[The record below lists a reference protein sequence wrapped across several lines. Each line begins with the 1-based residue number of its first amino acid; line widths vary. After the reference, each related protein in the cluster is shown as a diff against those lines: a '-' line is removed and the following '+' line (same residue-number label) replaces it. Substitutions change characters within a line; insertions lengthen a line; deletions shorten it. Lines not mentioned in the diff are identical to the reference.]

1 MTQETDVFGTLERF
15 YDAVPRPD
23 ARVEQ
28 FGELVLFVRNGAGW
42 PFYARPRLHGDTP
55 SAADITAVR
64 NRQRELGLPEAFEWV
79 HETSPDLLDV
89 ARSAG
94 LEVLLAPLMVLE
106 TAALVPDLPVNG
118 AVIRLLDPH
127 SDGFARDLA
136 ASRAVAQL
144 GFGAPHAMLSSAGPL
159 SAPGLSTTPGPAGAG
174 LGSVGVG
181 PAGTG
186 VGPGGAGVGPGGAGA
201 GPGGPGSVGTG
212 AGTSSAGPITNG
224 SLIVEPAGPAA
235 RDAVPP
241 PDAALVEATRE
252 RLLAGRVTI
261 GVVDSPAR
269 GILAT
274 GAVQQVGDV
283 AEIAG
288 VATLPSAR
296 RLGYASQLTATLARH
311 ALMHDARLVFLSAG
325 DDDAAR
331 LYSKVGFRRIGTA
344 CIAEPAAAPL

>member
-1 MTQETDVFGTLERF
+1 MAQDNDVFGRLERF

-23 ARVEQ
+23 ARAEE
-28 FGELVLFVRNGAGW
+28 FGGLVLFVREGAGW
-42 PFYARPRLHGDTP
+42 PFYARPRLHADTP
-55 SAADITAVR
+55 SAADIAAVR
-64 NRQRELGLPEAFEWV
+64 NRQRELGLPESVEWV
-79 HETSPDLLDV
+79 HETTPDLLAV

-127 SDGFARDLA
+127 SASFADDLA

-144 GFGAPHAMLSSAGPL
+144 GFGAPHDASPA
-159 SAPGLSTTPGPAGAG
+159 AVPAG
-174 LGSVGVG
+174 S
-181 PAGTG
+181 
-186 VGPGGAGVGPGGAGA
+186 
-201 GPGGPGSVGTG
+201 
-212 AGTSSAGPITNG
+212 G
-224 SLIVEPAGPAA
+224 SLVVEPAGPAA

-241 PDAALVEATRE
+241 PEAAVVDAARRRA
-252 RLLAGRVTI
+252 LAGRAVI
-261 GVVDSPAR
+261 GVVDSPVQ

-274 GAVQQVGDV
+274 GTVQRVGDV

-288 VATLPSAR
+288 VATLPDAR
-296 RLGYASQLTATLARH
+296 RLGYASQLTATLARD
-311 ALMHDARLVFLSAG
+311 ALLHDGRLIFLSAG

-344 CIAEPAAAPL
+344 CIAEPAAVPL